1 MKRRKFL
8 QLTGM
13 SATAGLLAGC
23 RQGNEKLIPYLVPPE
38 DGAVPGRAQWYAS
51 VCRECS
57 AGCGIIVRVSDG
69 RARKIEGNPH
79 HPVNRGRLCARGQAA
94 LQRLYHPD
102 RVRTPLRRNGPRGS
116 DKFSP
121 ISWEEA
127 LSTLADRLRNLRDK
141 GRSEAL
147 ALLTSPQSGTMARLS
162 GAFLTSFGSS
172 RHHSYDPLAPDW
184 LRQAAAEV
192 YGQPVLPLYDLEQAQ
207 YVLSFGAEFLESHL
221 APVHYG
227 NAFGNMR
234 QRRATVRGKLTYA
247 GPRLSLTAA
256 NADRW
261 LPLLPGSEGVL
272 ALGLARELVASGKV
286 SPRAGIDLSALETR
300 LANYTRER
308 VTRQT
313 GLSSAALAGTVRD
326 LLELRPALVLPG
338 DAVAAQ
344 SNGPEAVR
352 AISLLNRL
360 LGNLNQPGGVFL
372 PAAAAKR
379 HDSEAEDL
387 LALIK
392 AMDSGEVEVALIHDC
407 NPLHSVPPV
416 AGLASALAK
425 VPLVV
430 CCSVL
435 LDDTARQADLVLPTP
450 TALESWGD
458 LPPPTGSLTPVLGL
472 QQPVVA
478 PLYDSRAFPDLLL
491 ALAKELEGPAAAALP
506 YASFRDAVRETV
518 RQALKLPAG
527 PDFERGWMERLQEG
541 GIFPSAQELSPPS
554 PKNSLPPELPGASF
568 AGDPYFFPFHLQ
580 IFPSAAFHA
589 GQGAALPWLQ
599 ELPDPLTKAVW
610 DSWLEL
616 NPKTAARLGIDH
628 GDLVEVT
635 SPAGSLRLPAVLFPG
650 LHPDVVAIP
659 LGQGHQGDGRYA
671 NGRGINPLGLLAP
684 LKGGSSLPP
693 WGATRV
699 GVKKIAGGGG
709 LVTAENQQGSY
720 HGELLGF

>member
-57 AGCGIIVRVSDG
+57 AGCGIIVRVSEG

-102 RVRTPLRRNGPRGS
+102 RVRTPLRRSGPRGS
-116 DKFSP
+116 GKFNP

-127 LSTLADRLRNLRDK
+127 QSTLADRLRQLREQ
-141 GRSEAL
+141 GRSDAL
-147 ALLTSPQSGTMARLS
+147 ALFTSPQSGTLAGLT
-162 GAFLTSFGSS
+162 GAFLKAFGSS
-172 RHHSYDPLAPDW
+172 RHLSYDPLAPNW
-184 LRQAAAEV
+184 LRRAAAEV
-192 YGQPVLPLYDLEQAQ
+192 YGQPVLPLYDLEQTQ

-227 NAFGNMR
+227 NAFGSMR
-234 QRRATVRGKLTYA
+234 QGRATVRGKLTYA

-286 SPRAGIDLSALETR
+286 SPRVGIDLSVLENR
-300 LANYTRER
+300 LAPYTRER

-313 GLSSAALAGTVRD
+313 GLSTAALAGTVRD

-360 LGNLNQPGGVFL
+360 LGNLNQPGGVYL
-372 PAAAAKR
+372 PAPTAAHHGSDA
-379 HDSEAEDL
+379 DDL
-387 LALIK
+387 LGLIK
-392 AMDSGEVEVALIHDC
+392 AMGSGAVEVALIHDC
-407 NPLHSVPPV
+407 NPLHSVPPA
-416 AGLASALAK
+416 AGLAAALAK

-430 CCSVL
+430 SCSVL
-435 LDDTARQADLVLPTP
+435 LDDTARQADLILPTP

-458 LPPPTGSLTPVLGL
+458 LPPPTGALAPVLGL
-472 QQPVVA
+472 QQPVVR
-478 PLYDSRAFPDLLL
+478 PLYDTRAFPDLLL
-491 ALAKELEGPAAAALP
+491 ALAKELGGAVAAALP
-506 YASFRDAVRETV
+506 HSAYREAVRETV
-518 RQALKLPAG
+518 RQTLHLPTG
-527 PDFERGWMERLQEG
+527 PDFERTWMERLQEG
-541 GIFPSAQELSPPS
+541 GIFPPGQDLAKPS
-554 PKNSLPPELPGASF
+554 PGSTVPPELPEARF

-580 IFPSAAFHA
+580 LYPSTAFHV

-599 ELPDPLTKAVW
+599 ELPDPLTTVVW

-616 NPKTAARLGIDH
+616 NPQTATRLGVDH

-635 SPAGSLRLPAVLFPG
+635 SPAGSLRLPAVIFPG

-671 NGRGINPLGLLAP
+671 DGRGVNPLALLAP

-699 GVKKIAGGGG
+699 GIKKLATAGE
-709 LVTAENQQGSY
+709 LVTAGNPQGSY
-720 HGELLGF
+720 RSELLGF